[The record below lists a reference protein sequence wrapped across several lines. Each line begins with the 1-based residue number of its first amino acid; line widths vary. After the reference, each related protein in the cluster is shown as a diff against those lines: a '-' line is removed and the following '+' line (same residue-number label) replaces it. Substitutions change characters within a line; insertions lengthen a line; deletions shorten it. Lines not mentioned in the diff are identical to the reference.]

1 MMRGFMRTITAD
13 STPRTKP
20 ANTIGDPAIY
30 ERVRQLVADMG
41 GEKPPELIEEFII
54 TALKMARDQ
63 TTVADLK
70 MLNRAVKEMRW
81 ASRVFAP
88 YRTERKISVFGSA
101 RTKEH
106 EGEFL
111 AAEEFGRKMRERGWM
126 VITGG
131 GDGIMGAAHRG
142 AGRGRS
148 FGLNIKLPFEQSA
161 NDTIDGDKKLVNFN
175 YFFTRKLNF
184 VKESHAIALFP
195 GGFGTMDEGFEAL
208 TLMQTGKARIFPL
221 VLVDRPGGT
230 YWTTVLDF
238 LHNHLLRLGLISA
251 DDFNF
256 LKLCTVDEAVE
267 HVLQFYK
274 NFHSYRWVGP
284 RIVMRLQRA
293 LPDAKLAAMNAEF
306 ADVLAT
312 GTFTNSAALPEERGE
327 PEIASLP
334 RLVFQPHKRNFAR
347 IRSIIDCVNLD

>member
-1 MMRGFMRTITAD
+1 MRTITAD
-13 STPRTKP
+13 ITPRSKTVSTTG
-20 ANTIGDPAIY
+20 NPAID
-30 ERVRQLVADMG
+30 EMVRKLVAEMG
-41 GEKPPELIEEFII
+41 GEKPNELIEEFLI
-54 TALKMARDQ
+54 TGLKMARDQ

-88 YRTERKISVFGSA
+88 YRMERKISVFGSA

-106 EGEFL
+106 DGEFI

-142 AGRGRS
+142 AGRERS

-221 VLVDRPGGT
+221 VLVDKPGGS
-230 YWTTVLDF
+230 YWSTVMSF
-238 LHNHLLRLGLISA
+238 LHNHLLRLGLISE

-267 HVLQFYK
+267 HVLQFYS
-274 NFHSYRWVGP
+274 NFHSYRWLGP
-284 RIVMRLQRA
+284 RVIVRVQRP
-293 LPDAKLAAMNAEF
+293 LSDAKLAEMNKEF
-306 ADVLAT
+306 ADVLAV
-312 GTFTNSAALPEERGE
+312 GTFTNSASFPEEHGE
-327 PEIASLP
+327 PEIADLP
-334 RLVFQPHKRNFAR
+334 RLIFQPHKRNFAR
-347 IRSIIDCVNLD
+347 FRSIIDSINLE

>member
-1 MMRGFMRTITAD
+1 MVLGFMRTITAD
-13 STPRTKP
+13 STPRAKSP
-20 ANTIGDPAIY
+20 ATVGDPALDARI
-30 ERVRQLVADMG
+30 RSIVADMG
-41 GEKPPELIEEFII
+41 GDKPKDLIEELVV

-70 MLNRAVKEMRW
+70 MINRALKEMRW

-88 YRTERKISVFGSA
+88 YRMERKVSVFGSA
-101 RTKEH
+101 RTSEDAP
-106 EGEFL
+106 EFA

-142 AGRGRS
+142 AGRERS

-221 VLVDRPGGT
+221 VLVDAPGGC
-230 YWTTVLDF
+230 YWKTVLDF
-238 LHNHLLRLGLISA
+238 LHNHLLRLGLISK

-256 LKLCTVDEAVE
+256 LHFCTVDEAVE
-267 HVLQFYK
+267 HVLHFYS
-274 NFHSYRWVGP
+274 NFHSYRWLGP
-284 RIVMRLQRA
+284 RIIMRLQKP
-293 LPDAKLAAMNAEF
+293 LPDAKLADMNKQF
-306 ADVLAT
+306 ADVLLV
-312 GTFTNSAALPEERGE
+312 GGFENSAALPEERGE
-327 PEIASLP
+327 PEIAHLP
-334 RLVFQPHKRNFAR
+334 RLIFTPQKRNFAR
-347 IRSIIDCVNLD
+347 LRKVIDVVNE